1 MKFSITRK
9 GLPLASFESGGL
21 SIEHGIC
28 LLFQTRSSRTANC
41 LLVLFYLSAT
51 STGFSKDRWETRDSR
66 ELETSEKP
74 RRGWWERAWTASR
87 EWWEGK
93 WERGLFLR
101 FPSLRSSKLSL
112 IINSVIPQKS
122 DREPLG
128 KRQFILKKSALYGVK
143 WMTEERQILISC
155 HGILTDHFILL
166 TILARIENICQVPQT
181 SEQSQKPWNGIFD
194 FSVIFGSPW

>member
-21 SIEHGIC
+21 SIKHGIC
-28 LLFQTRSSRTANC
+28 LLFQTRSSRDC
-41 LLVLFYLSAT
+41 KLSISIYLSAT
-51 STGFSKDRWETRDSR
+51 STGFPKDRWETRDSR

-101 FPSLRSSKLSL
+101 FPSLCSSKLSL

-143 WMTEERQILISC
+143 WMT
-155 HGILTDHFILL
+155 
-166 TILARIENICQVPQT
+166 
-181 SEQSQKPWNGIFD
+181 
-194 FSVIFGSPW
+194 